1 MLSEVAIAGAGIA
14 LLLMSRGQPFPEISR
29 GFGLTI
35 LVIGAV
41 FLLSRGAGRPFTE
54 EVGATMAIILG
65 GIGVTVGIRHLA
77 RTHRDVLVAPIA
89 SILLASGTILLL
101 AALWDRDAPL
111 FDHLSGF
118 ALAVFVSGLS
128 LYLVFRGLLI
138 GGLQRGWSQAGLR
151 QLHRGLIDGPNGA
164 VSCFE
169 RAWDPLDESL
179 DAMSH
184 AALVKIHRHMKRED
198 KAEEHQHLLDSFG
211 GWDAIDET
219 WIEVIDEHLG
229 RFSSP

>member
-29 GFGLTI
+29 GYGLTI
-35 LVIGAV
+35 LLIGAV
-41 FLLSRGAGRPFTE
+41 FLLSRGAGRPFNE
-54 EVGATMAIILG
+54 GAGATMAIILG

-77 RTHRDVLVAPIA
+77 RTRRDVLVAPIA

-101 AALWDRDAPL
+101 ATLWDRDAPL

-118 ALAVFVSGLS
+118 VLAVFVSGLS

-184 AALVKIHRHMKRED
+184 AALV
-198 KAEEHQHLLDSFG
+198 
-211 GWDAIDET
+211 
-219 WIEVIDEHLG
+219 
-229 RFSSP
+229 RFIVT

>member
-1 MLSEVAIAGAGIA
+1 MLSEVAIVGAGIA

-29 GFGLTI
+29 GYGLTI
-35 LVIGAV
+35 LLIGAV
-41 FLLSRGAGRPFTE
+41 FLLSRGAGRPFNE
-54 EVGATMAIILG
+54 GAGATMAIILG

-77 RTHRDVLVAPIA
+77 RTRRDVLVAPIA

-101 AALWDRDAPL
+101 ATLWDRDAPL

-118 ALAVFVSGLS
+118 VLAVFVSGLS

-219 WIEVIDEHLG
+219 WVEVIDEHLG

>member
-1 MLSEVAIAGAGIA
+1 
-14 LLLMSRGQPFPEISR
+14 
-29 GFGLTI
+29 
-35 LVIGAV
+35 
-41 FLLSRGAGRPFTE
+41 
-54 EVGATMAIILG
+54 MAIILG

-77 RTHRDVLVAPIA
+77 RTRRDVLVAPIA

-101 AALWDRDAPL
+101 ATLWDRDAPL

-118 ALAVFVSGLS
+118 VLAVFVSGLS

-211 GWDAIDET
+211 GWDAIDQT
-219 WIEVIDEHLG
+219 WVEVIDEHLG

>member
-29 GFGLTI
+29 GYGLTI
-35 LVIGAV
+35 LLIGAV
-41 FLLSRGAGRPFTE
+41 FLLSRGAGRPFNE
-54 EVGATMAIILG
+54 GAGATMAIILG

-77 RTHRDVLVAPIA
+77 RTRRDVLVAPIA

-101 AALWDRDAPL
+101 ATLWDRDAPL

-118 ALAVFVSGLS
+118 VLAVFVSGLS

-219 WIEVIDEHLG
+219 WVEVIDEHLG

>member
-1 MLSEVAIAGAGIA
+1 MLSEVAIVGAGLA

-29 GFGLTI
+29 GYGLTI
-35 LVIGAV
+35 LLIGAV
-41 FLLSRGAGRPFTE
+41 FLLSRGAGRPFNE
-54 EVGATMAIILG
+54 GAGATMAIILG

-77 RTHRDVLVAPIA
+77 RTRRDVLVAPIA

-101 AALWDRDAPL
+101 ATLWDRDAPL

-118 ALAVFVSGLS
+118 VLAVFVSGLS

-219 WIEVIDEHLG
+219 WVEVIDEHLG